1 MLVALLVILL
11 GAVLFDTRRRLQLLE
26 GRILHLEATGSQS
39 QGPQPVGAEPEK
51 AAAPSYRAATV
62 VRRAPP
68 PDIVLTAAPEIQARP
83 ESEPEAGPKPEPEA
97 ETPIPSAPRP
107 QQVVEGEIAA
117 IPQQGI
123 AFEELFGRRLPIWA
137 GGITLAVAGVLL
149 VKYSIDSGLL
159 SPVVRVLIGLLFGG
173 GLIAGAEVAL
183 RQEGRLRDPRVRQSL
198 AGAGIA
204 TLYAVILAAANLY
217 HLVGP
222 ATAFIGLA
230 AVTALAMGL
239 SLRFGA
245 PSALLGLVG
254 GLAAPALAG
263 STEPNVPLLSCYLAL
278 TIGGLCALSRTQ
290 RWMWLGVGALVG
302 GAGWGSLLILTGA
315 LDLAASLS
323 VGLLILA
330 IGIGFPLLAFS
341 GSRATLLRAISAIV
355 ASAQMAA
362 LIATGGFALLHW
374 ALFGLLSIAFLW
386 LSGREPTLRRLVP
399 VGLAVALL
407 LAGAWPSPA
416 VLSFTLVILATA
428 AIYGGAAL
436 WRLWRL
442 DGSLIE
448 AGQVAAVALGGL
460 VVGALHFHRGTSA
473 DDLQFAMIALAAA
486 AMPALA
492 MLLGWRNPT
501 RRDDARFAL
510 LATSAAVLLVAA
522 GLFGLLLWTLPVIV
536 ALVAAGLL
544 LLAERAD
551 DRRVEWSGWAFAFL
565 SLALLVSGDRGL
577 AELDLLAGEG
587 ASVTPLSALLRWGA
601 VAMVA
606 SLYAWRAR
614 FAEGRL
620 VAQAAAALV
629 VYGVVAQVAPMIWL
643 APIAALS
650 LPLLAEAARRLPAQR
665 LLPALGAMLL
675 LVLLWAAQPLL
686 IWSGHALLSLLGEP
700 MLAGALP
707 GMGEMLRR
715 LALPAALVAFALIRG
730 KGAIGPLAHAIACG
744 ATLLL
749 GAVAT
754 HILYKQLF
762 GIADSVD
769 FVRNGLAE
777 RTLWEALLL
786 GAGWA
791 TARYAGRKTVAL
803 AFVGA
808 ALAHNIVYTLLLH
821 DPLWAS
827 QMVGGLPL
835 LSLVVPAFALPLAGL
850 ALASRIAPDLA
861 ARFARPMDGARMVL
875 ILLLAFAMLRQLFEG
890 ALLNLPHL
898 SAGEDI
904 GRSVLAI
911 ALAIGFLLWGI
922 RQGGRDWRIASLLLM
937 LAAVAKVFLLD
948 ASGLTGLL
956 RIASFLALGFSLIGI
971 GWLYSRHLRAD
982 AD

>member
-1 MLVALLVILL
+1 MLVALLLILL
-11 GAVLFDTRRRLQLLE
+11 GAVLFDTRRRLGQMEARLLLLE
-26 GRILHLEATGSQS
+26 AAGAGEPALDRPDPIVRERA
-39 QGPQPVGAEPEK
+39 AEPPLRP
-51 AAAPSYRAATV
+51 AAV
-62 VRRAPP
+62 VRRGPSSDAIDAP
-68 PDIVLTAAPEIQARP
+68 
-83 ESEPEAGPKPEPEA
+83 SPEPAHQAPVEDR
-97 ETPIPSAPRP
+97 PISACPPEPKVELSPVELRADPSSAR
-107 QQVVEGEIAA
+107 GF
-117 IPQQGI
+117 G
-123 AFEELFGRRLPIWA
+123 FEDLFGRRLPIWA
-137 GGITLAVAGVLL
+137 GGVTLAVAGVLL

-159 SPVVRVLIGLLFGG
+159 SPVVRVLLGLFFGG

-222 ATAFIGLA
+222 ATAFVGLA

-330 IGIGFPLLAFS
+330 IGVGFPLLAFS
-341 GSRATLLRAISAIV
+341 GSRATVLRAVSAVV

-362 LIATGGFALLHW
+362 LVATGGFALLHW
-374 ALFGLLSIAFLW
+374 ALFGLLSVAFIW
-386 LSGREPTLRRLVP
+386 LSGREPALRRLVP

-407 LAGAWPSPA
+407 LAGAWPTPA
-416 VLSFTLVILATA
+416 VQPFTLVTLAMA

-436 WRLWRL
+436 WRLWRPG
-442 DGSLIE
+442 GSLVE

-460 VVGALHFHRGTSA
+460 AVGALHFHRGA
-473 DDLQFAMIALAAA
+473 AGDDLRFTLIALAAA
-486 AMPALA
+486 GLPAIAMR
-492 MLLGWRNPT
+492 LGWRSPS

-510 LATSAAVLLVAA
+510 LATSAAFLLVVA
-522 GLFGLLLWTLPVIV
+522 GLFGLVAWTLPLIV
-536 ALVAAGLL
+536 ALPAAGLL
-544 LLAERAD
+544 SLAECAD
-551 DRRVEWSGWAFAFL
+551 DRRIEWSGWAFAF
-565 SLALLVSGDRGL
+565 AAIAMLVSGDRGL
-577 AELDLLAGEG
+577 AELERLAGEG
-587 ASVTPLSALLRWGA
+587 ASAAPLSALLRWGS
-601 VAMVA
+601 VALVA
-606 SLYAWRAR
+606 ALYAWRAR
-614 FAEGRL
+614 FAEGRM
-620 VAQAAAALV
+620 VAQATAALAA
-629 VYGVVAQVAPMIWL
+629 YGAIAQVAPTNWL
-643 APIAALS
+643 APIAALG
-650 LPLLAEAARRLPAQR
+650 LPLLAEAARRLPPQR
-665 LLPALGAMLL
+665 LLPALGALLL

-686 IWSGHALLSLLGEP
+686 QWSGHALLSLLGEP
-700 MLAGALP
+700 MLASALP
-707 GMGEMLRR
+707 ANGEMLRR
-715 LALPAALVAFALIRG
+715 LAIPSLLLVLAVVRG
-730 KGAIGPLAHAIACG
+730 ASVLGQIPRGVAIGASG
-744 ATLLL
+744 LL
-749 GAVAT
+749 GAVAV

-762 GIADSVD
+762 GITDSAA
-769 FVRNGLAE
+769 FVRSGLAE
-777 RTLWEALLL
+777 RTLWEAMLL

-791 TARYAGRKTVAL
+791 AWRFAARAPAAL
-803 AFVGA
+803 ALIGA
-808 ALAHNIVYTLLLH
+808 ALAHDIVYSLLLH
-821 DPLWAS
+821 NPLLAT
-827 QMVGGLPL
+827 QATGGLPL
-835 LSLVVPAFALPLAGL
+835 LSLVVPAFALPFIAL
-850 ALASRIAPDLA
+850 ALASRIAPDRA
-861 ARFARPMDGARMVL
+861 ARFARPIEGMRMVL
-875 ILLLAFAMLRQLFEG
+875 ILFFAFTALRQLFEG
-890 ALLNLPHL
+890 SMLNLPHL

-922 RQGGRDWRIASLLLM
+922 RRGGRDWRIASLLLM
-937 LAAVAKVFLLD
+937 LVAVAKVFLLD